1 MPSNSKLDLIGVIS
15 PLCLLKCKS
24 VLAGMESGHVLEVWL
39 QDPDVVEELIKII
52 DHSQDT
58 VITLERERDHY
69 RTYIKKG

>member
-24 VLAGMESGHVLEVWL
+24 VLAGMESGHVLEILL

-52 DHSQDT
+52 NRSQDI
-58 VITLERERDHY
+58 VITIESERNHY